1 MENIFYSKLNQIF
14 QSLVL
19 NNQDL
24 DKGLMNTDVNHCG
37 ELHLGRPSFVG
48 GKGGEGEVG
57 LMENIL
63 QYVKSNFSMFGY
75 QKPGSG
81 YG

>member
-24 DKGLMNTDVNHCG
+24 DQGLMNTDANHCD
-37 ELHLGRPSFVG
+37 ELYLFRLSFVG
-48 GKGGEGEVG
+48 GKGGEGVVG
-57 LMENIL
+57 LMENIF
-63 QYVKSNFSMFGY
+63 YS
-75 QKPGSG
+75 
-81 YG
+81 